1 MIGEGFEFEI
11 KVTEDIKDASGA
23 IRKGENADGKEVE
36 LKAGTVVQRL
46 VTKKIPW
53 PHPGSFPLASM
64 LLRKQS
70 LENTMRKNPAEH
82 PAEIVGNTENEVV
95 AVNVSVTDEKTTFEL
110 YKVDSENQDQ
120 SLSGITFRMY
130 SSADIEAEKVD
141 QIKAEV
147 ENLALAQTEELNRLA
162 ADQEASCREL
172 EEAQAAEL
180 GALKRAGGCD

>member
-1 MIGEGFEFEI
+1 MATSRELPVG
-11 KVTEDIKDASGA
+11 KYVVTETKSGEYYA
-23 IRKGENADGKEVE
+23 
-36 LKAGTVVQRL
+36 
-46 VTKKIPW
+46 
-53 PHPGSFPLASM
+53 
-64 LLRKQS
+64 
-70 LENTMRKNPAEH
+70 KNPAEH